1 MHYKSIRRLSVSN
14 LVCQFLS
21 GKQKFCCNKKKE
33 KDNTADAIESAQ
45 NQLRSMDFEEIL
57 DILDYIVNPSN

>member
-1 MHYKSIRRLSVSN
+1 
-14 LVCQFLS
+14 LS